1 MQIVHDNSFGPDGG
15 CMSPERL
22 AASAKAA
29 AHSALLDTG
38 FGTLAELMTHA
49 QGGGATGEFRIA
61 EALYADPA
69 LQPAWG
75 EGAGGGAA
83 APLCLQKINPRTGE
97 PEWNFRTGVSNDPT
111 GAAASTQMYARGAVV
126 SEAEI
131 FVRVDPQE
139 GERLYWPARPTARD
153 VRDDTDFNTQLRGKP
168 LRLTVR
174 TSKVRPR
181 NFAPARPA
189 PPVPPP
195 FPAPPAEQGTRVQ
208 WCGAGGR
215 KCGAEE
221 VSCDVPS
228 HVSDPISPIPPLLQ
242 YPQKGE
248 RPAGVGYAIAKLAL
262 HGAAV
267 DE

>member
-1 MQIVHDNSFGPDGG
+1 MA
-15 CMSPERL
+15 L
-22 AASAKAA
+22 AQVDAC
-29 AHSALLDTG
+29 ALRSIQNRQSLVRPPSRPP
-38 FGTLAELMTHA
+38 
-49 QGGGATGEFRIA
+49 ATP
-61 EALYADPA
+61 PA
-69 LQPAWG
+69 T
-75 EGAGGGAA
+75 GAA

-126 SEAEI
+126 SAAQI

-195 FPAPPAEQGTRVQ
+195 FPAPPVGQGTRVQ
-208 WCGAGGR
+208 WCGRA
-215 KCGAEE
+215 
-221 VSCDVPS
+221 
-228 HVSDPISPIPPLLQ
+228 
-242 YPQKGE
+242 
-248 RPAGVGYAIAKLAL
+248 
-262 HGAAV
+262 
-267 DE
+267 